1 VRKKRER
8 KGFIGLVVATNGR
21 IPMPAKAFARSA
33 AAIVQSGDANPAS
46 LVMRFSILDDVSAL
60 QSMLSI

>member
-1 VRKKRER
+1 
-8 KGFIGLVVATNGR
+8 
-21 IPMPAKAFARSA
+21 MPAKAFARSA